1 MSMTPSNVR
10 NGLKTNLTTIT
21 GLRCFDIIP
30 DSVPL
35 PAAVVGQLDLTFD
48 TSMARGLDTAEIEI
62 LLIVGRMSERAGQ
75 NKLDGYLAGSGS
87 SSIKAAIEAD
97 KTLGGACST
106 LRVTTATAGTIT
118 NAGADMLAYR
128 YQVEVIG

>member
-1 MSMTPSNVR
+1 MSMVPSNVR
-10 NGLKTNLTTIT
+10 NGLKTNLTAIT
-21 GLRCFDIIP
+21 GLRCFDIVP
-30 DSVPL
+30 DTVPL
-35 PAAVVGQLDLTFD
+35 PAAVVGQLDFSFD
-48 TSMARGLDTAEIEI
+48 ASMVRGLDTAECEI

-75 NKLDGYLAGSGS
+75 NRLDLYLSGSGS

-128 YQVEVIG
+128 YRVEIIG